1 MSKPTSITTK
11 VGDRGTTFLF
21 SGEEVPK
28 DSLRTMAYGDLDEL
42 VSVLGVA
49 RCHATRDDVREDIL
63 TLQRDLFSV
72 GAELA
77 TALDHVGLL
86 KQRIG
91 PTELAAF
98 EERRDTL
105 ERRVKMPDGFIIPG
119 GSNSLGAAHLDHA
132 RTIARRLER
141 RTVRLART
149 NVIDNPSLLVWLN
162 RLSDYLWLL
171 ARHEEGESLSLRD
184 VRRRKEPITP

>member
-1 MSKPTSITTK
+1 MKSITTK

-28 DSLRTMAYGDLDEL
+28 DSARTMAYGDLDEL
-42 VSVLGVA
+42 VSALGVA
-49 RCHATRDDVREDIL
+49 RCYAQKDDVREDIL
-63 TLQRDLFSV
+63 AIQRDLFLV

-91 PTELAAF
+91 ELELQRF
-98 EERRDTL
+98 EAKREAL
-105 ERRVKMPDGFIIPG
+105 EARVEMPDGFIIPG
-119 GSNSLGAAHLDHA
+119 GSGSRGAAHIDHA
-132 RTIARRLER
+132 RAIARRVER
-141 RTVRLART
+141 RAVTLQRAGL
-149 NVIDNPSLLVWLN
+149 IDNRHLLVWLN

-171 ARHEEGESLSLRD
+171 ARWEEGESLSLRE
-184 VRRRKEPITP
+184 VRRRKEPPSK